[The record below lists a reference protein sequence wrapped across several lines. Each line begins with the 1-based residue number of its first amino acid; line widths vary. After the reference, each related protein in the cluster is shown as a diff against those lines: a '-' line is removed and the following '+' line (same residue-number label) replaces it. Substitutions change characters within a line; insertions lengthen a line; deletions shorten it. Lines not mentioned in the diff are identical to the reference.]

1 MVSYLEETE
10 ILNFEHP
17 EIRRVISKLD
27 TSFKSREDKIHA
39 IYDFVRDEIR
49 FGYNKSDDVS
59 ASEVL
64 LDGYGQ
70 CNTKTSLFMA
80 LSRALDIPCK
90 AHFFKINKRVQKGII
105 PPHIYSRHV
114 EEEITHSWPEVWLKD
129 KWVALEGI
137 ILDKDYLRQV
147 KNRFNV
153 EKRFESYGV
162 SVNDLSTLSTD
173 WSGKETYVQKGSI
186 TRDEGIF
193 ASPDY
198 YYKKYGRG
206 VNGFREFLFKH
217 IVRHLMNKRVRNIR
231 NGKW

>member
-1 MVSYLEETE
+1 MT
-10 ILNFEHP
+10 
-17 EIRRVISKLD
+17 
-27 TSFKSREDKIHA
+27 
-39 IYDFVRDEIR
+39 
-49 FGYNKSDDVS
+49 
-59 ASEVL
+59 
-64 LDGYGQ
+64 
-70 CNTKTSLFMA
+70 

-173 WSGKETYVQKGSI
+173 WSGKDTYVQKGSI

-198 YYKKYGRG
+198 YYKKYGRK
-206 VNGFREFLFKH
+206 VNGFTKFIFKY
-217 IVRHLMNKRVRNIR
+217 IVRHLMNRKVRNIR
-231 NGKW
+231 SGKW